1 MKVLQNIDTSLKS
14 MRIIMLGVI
23 VLSFLFSSYIYYQ
36 SITLVE
42 ESRNKVY
49 LLNQGDALEL
59 VRSRNGNDNIVAEI
73 KNHITMFHQFFYNL
87 DPDPVDIK
95 ARIDKALYLIDES
108 GKQIHFKREE
118 ALYYHQLVDGSISTR
133 VYIDSIIPRM
143 ENNNYYCK
151 IFARL
156 KYIRSSKISEKH
168 IDSECRIRNAA
179 RTDNNPH
186 GFIIEQYRLTNNTT
200 VYEQAN

>member
-1 MKVLQNIDTSLKS
+1 MKILQNVDTSLKT
-14 MRIIMLGVI
+14 MRIVMFGSI
-23 VLSFLFSSYIYYQ
+23 VLAFSFSSYIYYQ
-36 SITLVE
+36 SMAQVE

-59 VRSRNGNDNIVAEI
+59 VRSRNGNDNIIAEI
-73 KNHITMFHQFFYNL
+73 KNHITMFHQFFYDL

-95 ARIDKALYLIDES
+95 SRIDKALYLIDES

-143 ENNNYYCK
+143 VNNIYYCK

-156 KYIRSSKISEKH
+156 KYIRSSKISEKR